1 MMAGRVAVFGS
12 FMMDLI
18 AYVDRRPNPGETV
31 VGNDFKMIVGGKGFN
46 QAVAAARAGASVDMI
61 GRVGGD
67 TFGDAFLEYLTEEGI
82 HAGSVT
88 RDPNLGTGVGLP
100 VVERDG
106 SNAIVIVP
114 RANSA
119 TNPEDIQASAR
130 AIAESDVLLLQ
141 LEVDA
146 RASAEA
152 AAIAREAGSIVVLNP
167 APGDRILP
175 QLASLADVLIP
186 NEVEAAH
193 LSDLPPGSSET
204 DIARSILDR
213 YNLRAVL
220 LTLGERG
227 VLVVTE
233 SDAHQIPASPMQ
245 AVDTVGAGDTFCGAF
260 AAAIAEGQE
269 LRAAATFGNIA
280 AGISVTRHGG
290 APAAPHRSEILG
302 AMGGSHDA

>member
-1 MMAGRVAVFGS
+1 MPGRVAVFGS

-18 AYVDRRPNPGETV
+18 AYVDRRPKPGETV
-31 VGNDFKMIVGGKGFN
+31 VGNDFRMIVGGKGFN

-61 GRVGGD
+61 GRLGGD
-67 TFGDAFLEYLTEEGI
+67 TFGDAFFDYLTAEGI
-82 HAGSVT
+82 DTSNVT
-88 RDPNLGTGVGLP
+88 RDPSLGTGVGLP
-100 VVERDG
+100 VVEPDG

-119 TNPEDIQASAR
+119 TSPQDIQGSAK

-146 RASAEA
+146 HASAEA
-152 AAIAREAGSIVVLNP
+152 AAIAREAGAIVVLNP

-175 QLASLADVLIP
+175 QLASLADILVP
-186 NEVEAAH
+186 NEIEAAH

-204 DIARSILDR
+204 DIARSLLDR
-213 YNLRAVL
+213 YTLRAVL

-233 SDAHQIPASPMQ
+233 TDAHHIPAPHMR
-245 AVDTVGAGDTFCGAF
+245 AIDTVGAGDTFCGAF

-269 LRAAATFGNIA
+269 LRAAAAFGNFA

-290 APAAPHRSEILG
+290 APAAPHRSEIIG
-302 AMGGSHDA
+302 TMEGSHDG